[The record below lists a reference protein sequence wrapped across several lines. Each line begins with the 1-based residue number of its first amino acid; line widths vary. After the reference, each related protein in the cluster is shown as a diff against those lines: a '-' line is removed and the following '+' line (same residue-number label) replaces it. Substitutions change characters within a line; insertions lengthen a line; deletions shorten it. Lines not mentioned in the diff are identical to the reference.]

1 MPSSISTEPISVKIM
16 NLIAEYKRRMP
27 PQMAMMKYIGTSTV
41 SQNTKNSRKS
51 SDMNTPSM
59 PTCSNRKNA

>member
-1 MPSSISTEPISVKIM
+1 M
-16 NLIAEYKRRMP
+16 NLIAAYMRRAP

-41 SQNTKNSRKS
+41 SQKTKNSRKS

-59 PTCSNRKNA
+59 PTCRSRKNA